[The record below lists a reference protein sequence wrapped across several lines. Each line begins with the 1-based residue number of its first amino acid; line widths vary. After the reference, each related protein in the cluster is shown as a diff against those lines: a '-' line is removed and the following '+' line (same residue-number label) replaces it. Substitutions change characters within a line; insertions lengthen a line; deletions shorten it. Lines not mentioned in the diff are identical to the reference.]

1 MNKMKLTKETYEKV
15 NRKFE
20 QLKKAEGIY
29 SRYHCGLGN
38 ELVDEDNKAVIQ
50 SASVHMCEME
60 DLGQMIEELILL
72 KHAITEVTG
81 IMWE

>member
-1 MNKMKLTKETYEKV
+1 MKLTKETYEKV
-15 NRKFE
+15 NRKFDE
-20 QLKKAEGIY
+20 LKKTEGIY
-29 SRYHCGLGN
+29 QRYRCGLGN
-38 ELVDEDNKAVIQ
+38 ELVDEDNNAVIQ

-72 KHAITEVTG
+72 KQAITDVTG